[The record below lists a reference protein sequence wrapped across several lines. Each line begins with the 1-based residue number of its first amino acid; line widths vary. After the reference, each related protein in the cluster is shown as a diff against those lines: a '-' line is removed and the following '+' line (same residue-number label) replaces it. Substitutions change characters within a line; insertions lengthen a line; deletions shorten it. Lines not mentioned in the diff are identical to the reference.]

1 MDWQTALLIFLG
13 LVAAWVVFLTAV
25 AAFLWWRIYT
35 SNEKKLARR
44 IAKLEFGDKISL
56 AGSLFTDP
64 RIPMVTRIVGVAL
77 VVYLASPIDLIPDF
91 IPFIGLIDD
100 LLIVMIGAGFILRT
114 IPRSVIEEHVK
125 RFEFIE
131 GESRPATKSLPDPAN
146 RR

>member
-25 AAFLWWRIYT
+25 AGFLWWKIYT
-35 SNEKKLARR
+35 SDEKKLARR
-44 IAKLEFGDKISL
+44 IAKLEFGDKLSL
-56 AGSLFTDP
+56 AGLLFTDP
-64 RIPMVTRIVGVAL
+64 RIPLVTRIVAVAL

-91 IPFIGLIDD
+91 IPIIGLIDD

-114 IPRSVIEEHVK
+114 IPRSLIEEHVE

-131 GESRPATKSLPDPAN
+131 GESRPAAKGLPDPAN

>member
-25 AAFLWWRIYT
+25 AGFLWWKIYT
-35 SNEKKLARR
+35 SDEKKLARR
-44 IAKLEFGDKISL
+44 IAKLEFGDKLSL

-64 RIPMVTRIVGVAL
+64 RIPLVTRIVAVAL

-91 IPFIGLIDD
+91 IPIIGLIDD

-114 IPRSVIEEHVK
+114 IPRSLIEEHVE

-131 GESRPATKSLPDPAN
+131 GESRPAAKGLPDPAN

>member
-1 MDWQTALLIFLG
+1 MDWQTVLLIFLG

-35 SNEKKLARR
+35 SDEKKLARR
-44 IAKLEFGDKISL
+44 IGKLDFGDKLSL

-64 RIPMVTRIVGVAL
+64 RIPVITRILAVAL

-91 IPFIGLIDD
+91 IPFIGLVDD

-114 IPRSVIEEHVK
+114 VPRELIEEHVE
-125 RFEFIE
+125 RFEYIE
-131 GESRPATKSLPDPAN
+131 GESRPSTKSLPSP